1 MRIKEKL
8 NKRIALFV
16 PTLGGGGAERVMVNL
31 AYGFLEAGHNVDFVI
46 VRKDGPLVN
55 DLPANLNIVDLSAKH
70 TSWALISLSNYLRR
84 IKPDVILS
92 AMDYANV
99 VALWA
104 KKISRA
110 NTLSVISEHSFFSS
124 ALEEP
129 PNVRTRLA
137 LPILMRISYPM
148 ADEIVVVSRG
158 IANDLAR
165 SFDISNEKITVIYN
179 PIRFDDILK
188 KTTEPINHPWYHPG
202 EPPVL
207 LSVGR
212 LHKCKDYQNL
222 LRAFSLVRKKIN
234 VRLIILGEGQE
245 RSHLE
250 SLTRQLN
257 IEQDVDMPGFKEN
270 PYNFMALSKVFA
282 LSSQFE
288 GFSNV
293 LLEAIACGCPVV
305 STDCPSGPKEIFKR
319 TGVGRLVPVGH
330 PELLADAI
338 IQALQNGEKRR
349 PDLHAFRYE
358 DIIKKYLQVCRLHS

>member
-1 MRIKEKL
+1 MRIDKKL
-8 NKRIALFV
+8 GKKIALFV

-31 AYGFLEAGHNVDFVI
+31 AFGFLEAGHKVDFLLV
-46 VRKDGPLVN
+46 KNEGPYVN
-55 DLPANLNIVDLSAKH
+55 ELPSALNIVDLKAQHASL
-70 TSWALISLSNYLRR
+70 ALFSLSRYLRR
-84 IKPDVILS
+84 SNPDVMLS

-104 KKISRA
+104 KKISRVR
-110 NTLSVISEHSFFSS
+110 TLSVISEHSIFSI
-124 ALEEP
+124 AVKKP
-129 PNVRTRLA
+129 PNIRTRLV

-148 ADEIVVVSRG
+148 ADKIVVVSWG
-158 IANDLAR
+158 IANDLAK
-165 SFDISNEKITVIYN
+165 SFNISKEKISVIYN

-188 KTTEPINHPWYHPG
+188 KSTEPVDHPWYHPG

-212 LHKCKDYQNL
+212 LHRGKDYSNL
-222 LRAFSLVRKKIN
+222 LRAFSLIRRKMN

-245 RSHLE
+245 RSHLK

-257 IEQDVDMPGFKEN
+257 IDQDVDMPGFNDN
-270 PYNFMALSKVFA
+270 PYNFMAFSKVFV

-305 STDCPSGPKEIFKR
+305 STDCPSGPKEIFER

-330 PELLADAI
+330 PELLAEAI
-338 IQALQNGEKRR
+338 IEALLNGEKKR

-358 DIIKKYLQVCRLHS
+358 DIIKKYMQACGLHG